1 MSLWGRLGPTW
12 RRMVVAQLKQALNT
26 LGNWSDEHL
35 FGRMPYVTSLP
46 RFPETAHKIFRD
58 FPDVL
63 SPEYREDAARCA
75 QALLPRREDPFLVGY
90 FLRNEPSWAFVDGL
104 ILADEVLRDP
114 ADTCCKAELIAFL
127 RARYAT
133 PGALN
138 AAWGSAFADF
148 EDLRHPEEKCPPA
161 SPGRRRTCGRSPGG
175 LRRPTFPYRPRPAV
189 RRTPIT

>member
-1 MSLWGRLGPTW
+1 MSPACPAFRKRPT
-12 RRMVVAQLKQALNT
+12 KSS
-26 LGNWSDEHL
+26 G
-35 FGRMPYVTSLP
+35 TSP
-46 RFPETAHKIFRD
+46 T
-58 FPDVL
+58 VL

-138 AAWGSAFADF
+138 AAWGSTFADF
-148 EDLRHPEEKCPPA
+148 EDLRHPEEKMSARFPGAEADLRAFSRRLTEAYVSIPAQACRQADPP
-161 SPGRRRTCGRSPGG
+161 SHDPGHALG
-175 LRRPTFPYRPRPAV
+175 LDLRPRPG
-189 RRTPIT
+189 RGLGKL

>member
-1 MSLWGRLGPTW
+1 
-12 RRMVVAQLKQALNT
+12 
-26 LGNWSDEHL
+26 
-35 FGRMPYVTSLP
+35 MPYVTSLP

-138 AAWGSAFADF
+138 AAWGAP
-148 EDLRHPEEKCPPA
+148 LRILRTCAIRRRRCPPVPRGGGGPA
-161 SPGRRRTCGRSPGG
+161 GVSRRLTEA
-175 LRRPTFPYRPRPAV
+175 TFPYRPRPAA